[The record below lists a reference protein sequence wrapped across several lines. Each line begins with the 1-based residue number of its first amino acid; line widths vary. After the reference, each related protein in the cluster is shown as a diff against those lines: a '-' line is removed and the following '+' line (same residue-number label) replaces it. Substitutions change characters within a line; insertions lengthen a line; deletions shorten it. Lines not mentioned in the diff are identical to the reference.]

1 MNKVI
6 STLCLFFIS
15 FNFLGQDSGS
25 FFGSNQMLS
34 GGSFAS
40 SNNNINSGYSN
51 VKGSPYLFDDFK
63 NSGVLELVTGEK
75 YNIKNININ
84 LDKVQ
89 FVSEQGKD
97 SIFIFRNVKK
107 VIIQY
112 KEYSQIENNIY
123 QLLEVGN
130 NISFLK
136 KEEKVIKRQ
145 VQDKLTP
152 EIVKWKLI
160 EDYYLKVDGGLI
172 LINLRKKDFFNYLDK
187 SKLTELKK
195 YIKSEKLSV
204 KKEKDLIKILHY
216 YNSI

>member
-1 MNKVI
+1 MEII
-6 STLCLFFIS
+6 SL
-15 FNFLGQDSGS
+15 
-25 FFGSNQMLS
+25 
-34 GGSFAS
+34 
-40 SNNNINSGYSN
+40 
-51 VKGSPYLFDDFK
+51 
-63 NSGVLELVTGEK
+63 
-75 YNIKNININ
+75 
-84 LDKVQ
+84 
-89 FVSEQGKD
+89 
-97 SIFIFRNVKK
+97 
-107 VIIQY
+107 
-112 KEYSQIENNIY
+112 
-123 QLLEVGN
+123 
-130 NISFLK
+130 FLK